1 LLISKSFKK
10 GFLEIKENFIGKT
23 VVFWDLFIAI
33 QFANLSAGALSKE
46 S

>member
-10 GFLEIKENFIGKT
+10 GILEITENFIEKT
-23 VVFWDLFIAI
+23 VVFWDLFTAI
-33 QFANLSAGALSKE
+33 QFANLSAGAPSKE

>member
-10 GFLEIKENFIGKT
+10 GISEIKENIYGKI
-23 VVFWDLFIAI
+23 VVFWDPFTAI
-33 QFANLSAGALSKE
+33 QFANLSAGAPSKE